1 MKILKRTSH
10 TLESLTVDMR
20 KAISMKVHINNGEPL
35 IYQQEDLNAFSQFH
49 RLRSLGLAVLYGE
62 EEYPNH
68 TCDLLGWN
76 EDEERVQFSST
87 MEALSEC
94 PRLELLHCFN
104 VPQAIEEA
112 GDDPEIDKSLFMPI
126 MTHMASTAIG

>member
-1 MKILKRTSH
+1 LQVEIDPFWRIFPTVLLEDPNSMKILKRTSH

-87 MEALSEC
+87 MVS
-94 PRLELLHCFN
+94 
-104 VPQAIEEA
+104 
-112 GDDPEIDKSLFMPI
+112 
-126 MTHMASTAIG
+126 